1 MAKKINPT
9 CAKCGKG
16 LSVHLQKPGVG
27 HTFVAKKPKKKNK
40 YVADYT
46 EPTPKVETVV
56 KKKTGGFIEPGI
68 ENID

>member
-27 HTFVAKKPKKKNK
+27 HTFVTKKPKK
-40 YVADYT
+40 AQYT

>member
-27 HTFVAKKPKKKNK
+27 HTFVAKKPK
-40 YVADYT
+40 
-46 EPTPKVETVV
+46 VETVV